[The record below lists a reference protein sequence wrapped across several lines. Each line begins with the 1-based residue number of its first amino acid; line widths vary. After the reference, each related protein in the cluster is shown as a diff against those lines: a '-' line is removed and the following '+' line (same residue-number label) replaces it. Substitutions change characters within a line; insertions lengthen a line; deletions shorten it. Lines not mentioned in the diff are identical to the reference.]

1 MSLIFVDRFHP
12 DRRKELQQAIDAGHL
27 HQRDELELLTPE
39 AMRPLARFGVLM
51 LLAAGIFFSALNFAT
66 YFWQKHT
73 LNPGISFR
81 GALLWLVIN
90 IIGSIIILP
99 LHELIH
105 GLGFLLWGGKP
116 FFGAKLPFALYCGAR
131 QQIFRRN
138 QYLVV
143 GLAPLVVITI
153 AALMLT
159 LFFPVLAFYTLFANL
174 SNFSGAVGDVW
185 VATRILQ
192 QPAHI
197 LVEDTDAG
205 YRAWEILP
213 DGRDL

>member
-1 MSLIFVDRFHP
+1 MSLTLVDRFHP
-12 DRRKELQQAIDAGHL
+12 RRRKELQQAIDAGRL
-27 HQRDELELLTPE
+27 QKCDELELLTPE
-39 AMRPLARFGVLM
+39 AMRPLARLGILM
-51 LLAAGIFFSALNFAT
+51 LVSGGIFFIALNFAT

-73 LNPGISFR
+73 LNPGITFG

-90 IIGSIIILP
+90 IIGSLVILP

-105 GLGFLLWGGKP
+105 GLAFLLWGGKP

-131 QQIFRRN
+131 QQIFPRN

-143 GLAPLVVITI
+143 GLAPFIVITI
-153 AALMLT
+153 IALILT
-159 LFFPVLAFYTLFANL
+159 LFSPVLASYTLFANL

-185 VATRILQ
+185 VATRILH
-192 QPAHI
+192 QPTHI

-205 YRAWEILP
+205 YRTWEILP
-213 DGRDL
+213 